1 MNKENKFKI
10 GIALQNIAL
19 SLDSENFEKIRDRLE
34 TISEII
40 ENEPDTEAWE
50 VSKCK
55 NCEYLDMTAP
65 RTAVGYYCT
74 APKEWPHDISAW
86 KQPTARACKKY
97 FKGRKKP

>member
-19 SLDSENFEKIRDRLE
+19 ALDSENFEKIRDRLE

-50 VSKCK
+50 VLKCID
-55 NCEYLDMTAP
+55 CEYLNIEEP
-65 RTAVGYYCT
+65 RKSLGYFCR
-74 APKEWPHDISAW
+74 APKEWPHELSPW
-86 KQPTARACKKY
+86 KQPHARACKKY